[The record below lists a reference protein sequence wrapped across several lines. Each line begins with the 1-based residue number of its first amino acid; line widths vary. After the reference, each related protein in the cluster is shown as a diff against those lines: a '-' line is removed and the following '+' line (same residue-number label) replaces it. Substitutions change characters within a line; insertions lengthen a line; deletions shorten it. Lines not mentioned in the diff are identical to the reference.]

1 MAVNL
6 GNVVGLVKGLTPPT
20 KPYVLWGKIL
30 DISDPNEVELRYFAG
45 GGSATDPNNWLPLTG
60 GLPIVTGSHVYVDPA
75 AANATDNRSGI
86 SMYDMGRPFLTM
98 QAALTAIHAV
108 YENSSDHVTLTVRG
122 GTYNNVTLN
131 GIDYNLHV
139 ILDNVSLTGTTKLF
153 GSSASVGSISVK
165 LNEGTTAEYLWFEDI
180 GQLLVEGTSSAKSE
194 QSGSVVQQLDAINS
208 NRAIIKNINVLLAST
223 AVSALYFDD
232 VLLCTLDTVSA
243 VNAGVVVEADT
254 TSLQVVNSLLKS
266 TSGYQ
271 VIEMS
276 GTMVSNGLRV
286 EDSDIVS
293 ISGNYGIGISAT
305 GVGAANPFWEGY
317 TVLRNVYIQ
326 AVVAGVFCINNISF
340 AVWLESV
347 RCSGNYTIGDNYNSV
362 NVLRTLFCCAIVG
375 TSSGNIP
382 VESHGDYL
390 WSSPT
395 ELYI

>member
-30 DISDPNEVELRYFAG
+30 DISDPNKVELRYFAG

-60 GLPIVTGSHVYVDPA
+60 GLPIVTGSHVYVDPS
-75 AANATDNRSGI
+75 AANATDNRTGI

-122 GTYNNVTLN
+122 GTYNKVALN
-131 GIDYNLHV
+131 GVDYNLHI
-139 ILDNVSLTGTTKLF
+139 ILDNVNLTGTTNLF
-153 GSSASVGSISVK
+153 GVSASVGSISIK
-165 LNEGTTAEYLWFEDI
+165 LNEGTTAEYFLFKYI
-180 GQLLVEGTSSAKSE
+180 GQVLVEGTSSIKSE
-194 QSGSVVQQLDAINS
+194 QSGSVVQQLDVIHS
-208 NRAIIKNINVLLAST
+208 NRVIIKNINVSLDST
-223 AVSALYFDD
+223 TWSALYFDD

-243 VNAGVVVEADT
+243 VNTGKVVEADT

-266 TSGYQ
+266 TSGHPG
-271 VIEMS
+271 ILMS

-305 GVGAANPFWEGY
+305 IVDAANYFWGGY

-326 AVVAGVFCINNISF
+326 ADAVGVFCANHIIF

-347 RCSGNYTIGDNYNSV
+347 RCSGPYVIGDNYYSV
-362 NVLRTLFCCAIVG
+362 YILRTLFCCATVG
-375 TSSGNIP
+375 ISSSSIP
-382 VESHGDYL
+382 LESHGDYL

-395 ELYI
+395 ELYN